1 MRKPEDPCRDP
12 ASEARDDWAEIERD
26 ARDRQLERDAE
37 RELPAANR
45 LQTETD
51 DEARGQ
57 A

>member
-1 MRKPEDPCRDP
+1 MKRLEDPCRDP

-26 ARDRQLERDAE
+26 AREAE
-37 RELPAANR
+37 CELPAANR